1 MRKLCMALSMV
12 LLIALLSAGARA
24 EVMNVAVTQIS
35 DPILYMDGEP
45 YLDLSGLTL
54 QTAQGAT
61 ADGAIAQYFID
72 LYAGDENINSAMLQK
87 SGDVVSFLLG
97 GMQNAYSMPADD
109 FEAAFGSLEGGALGG
124 FEDFNLDEWA
134 LPGDVGALILAYID
148 ANADPAGTQE
158 IGISLAA
165 GEATMTQ
172 ISFSGSCTQLL
183 RDIART
189 MDQDILLSG
198 LIAAMDVEYP
208 SYAYFLRATDFR
220 ANVEGSVAQTPDG
233 QSALVKLKLEVV
245 QSDVHTFYTL
255 DMLLDGSESVRRVD
269 LKYMRIGSGMTE
281 TVQLNGTVDG
291 EALDFTATVI
301 DDEAD
306 DDYDALYDVRFT
318 LTPGRDT
325 AGGEDSFALTI
336 LEKYENVKVA
346 IGGSVVERTGETH
359 LTLALT
365 ALYDDVEAYFSYLPD
380 EKPGDGAISS
390 GTIEIGAND
399 GYGNFKLTCGVRTS
413 ETTLDADEFYID
425 PTAAI
430 DTSGMSAAAEQAAL
444 NELEGVLHDTL
455 DQLEDAVPGLRG
467 IVDELFGYAYDE
479 VF

>member
-1 MRKLCMALSMV
+1 MRKLCMALSMA

-24 EVMNVAVTQIS
+24 EAMNVAVTQIS

-54 QTAQGAT
+54 QTARGAT

-109 FEAAFGSLEGGALGG
+109 FEAAFGSLEGGSLGG
-124 FEDFNLDEWA
+124 FGDFSLDEWG

-148 ANADPAGTQE
+148 AHADPAGARE
-158 IGISLAA
+158 IGVSLAA

-172 ISFSGSCTQLL
+172 TSFSGDCTQLL
-183 RDIART
+183 RDIAMT

-198 LIAAMDVEYP
+198 LIAFMGVEYP
-208 SYAYFLRATDFR
+208 GDASFLQATDFR

-233 QSALVKLKLEVV
+233 QSALVKLKLELA
-245 QSDVHTFYTL
+245 QSGEHTFYTL
-255 DMLLDGSESVRRVD
+255 DMLLDGSESVRRVS
-269 LKYMRIGSGMTE
+269 LKYMRIGSQITE
-281 TVQLNGTVDG
+281 TVQLDGTVDG
-291 EALDFTATVI
+291 EALDFTAIVI
-301 DDEAD
+301 DDAAED
-306 DDYDALYDVRFT
+306 YYDALYDVRFT
-318 LTPGRDT
+318 FTPGRET
-325 AGGEDSFALTI
+325 GGEDSFALTI
-336 LEKYENVKVA
+336 LEKYENVKVT
-346 IGGSVVERTGETH
+346 IDGFMVERTGEAR

-365 ALYDDVEAYFSYLPD
+365 DRYDDMEAYFYYLPD
-380 EKPGDGAISS
+380 EKPDEGAISS
-390 GTIEIGAND
+390 GMIEIGADD
-399 GYGNFKLTCGVRTS
+399 GYGSFKLTCAVRTS

-425 PTAAI
+425 PAAAI
-430 DTSGMSAAAEQAAL
+430 DTSDMSAAAEQAAL
-444 NELEGVLHDTL
+444 KELESVLYDTL
-455 DQLEDAVPGLRG
+455 DQLEDAVPDLRD
-467 IVDELFGYAYDE
+467 ILDE